1 MMRSALR
8 SVKLGFQSLPFR
20 MAAAMGSRGSGAPVQ
35 FVVEDA
41 AWAIRWVGEGIRDGL
56 PEEARGNV
64 ATTLAPHRLI
74 HRVAHFG
81 SQYMWVDWAPHLSR
95 TNQPVVSFF
104 HGKPEDG
111 PTVEKHIDRFLKTEP
126 QLRRI
131 VTSASIVRER
141 LIDWGVRADKIVRI
155 PIGTDVAMF
164 APPTPELRATARARL
179 GFSKDAIVM
188 GSFQKDGVGWDE
200 GLEPKPIKGP
210 DVFLDTVEQL
220 AKDLPVEVLLSGPAR
235 GFVKNGLKA
244 RGIPFQHHYPPE
256 RADLIELYHALDLYL
271 MTSREE
277 GGPMALMESMA
288 SQVPVVSTAVGMA
301 PDLIED
307 GVTGGL
313 AVSEDVEGLVNRAR
327 SMLALDDSARAQLVA
342 KAHEAVLPCDW
353 KVVARRHWEEVYQP
367 LLNETT

>member
-1 MMRSALR
+1 MRNALR
-8 SVKLGFQSLPFR
+8 SVKLGLQSLPFR
-20 MAAAMGSRGSGAPVQ
+20 MAAAMGSRGSGAPIQ

-41 AWAIRWVGEGIRDGL
+41 DWAIRWVGEGIRDGL
-56 PEEARGNV
+56 PEEARGKV
-64 ATTLAPHRLI
+64 TTTLAPHRLI
-74 HRVAHFG
+74 NRVAHFG

-131 VTSASIVRER
+131 VASASVVRQR
-141 LIDWGVRADKIVRI
+141 LMNWGVPADKIVHI

-164 APPTPELRATARARL
+164 APLTPELRAVARARL
-179 GFSKDAIVM
+179 GFSEDAIVM
-188 GSFQKDGVGWDE
+188 GSFQKDGVGWGE

-210 DVFLDTVEQL
+210 DIFLDTVEQL

-256 RADLIELYHALDLYL
+256 RADLVELYHALDLYL

-288 SQVPVVSTAVGMA
+288 SGVPVVSTSVGMA
-301 PDLIED
+301 PDLIVD

-327 SMLALDDSARAQLVA
+327 SMLTLDDSARAQLVA
-342 KAHEAVLPCDW
+342 KAREAVLPCDW

-367 LLNETT
+367 LLNEAA

>member
-1 MMRSALR
+1 MRSTLR
-8 SVKLGFQSLPFR
+8 SIKLGFQSLPFR
-20 MAAAMGSRGSGAPVQ
+20 MAAEMGSRGSGAPIQ

-41 AWAIRWVGEGIRDGL
+41 DWAIRWVGEGIRDGL
-56 PEEARGNV
+56 SEEVRGKV

-74 HRVAHFG
+74 NRVAHFG

-111 PTVEKHIDRFLKTEP
+111 PAVEAHIERFLKTEP

-131 VTSASIVRER
+131 VTSAGIVRER
-141 LIDWGVRADKIVRI
+141 LIDWGVCADKIAHI
-155 PIGTDVAMF
+155 PIGVDVVMF
-164 APPTPELRATARARL
+164 APTDYDQRAVARRHL
-179 GFSKDAIVM
+179 GFSEDAIVI

-200 GLEPKPIKGP
+200 GLNPKPIKGP
-210 DVFLDTVEQL
+210 DIFLDVTEQL

-235 GFVKNGLKA
+235 GFMKTGLQS

-256 RADLIELYHALDLYL
+256 RADLVELYHTLDLYL

-288 SQVPVVSTAVGMA
+288 AQVPVVSTAVGMA

-307 GVTGGL
+307 GVSGGL
-313 AVSEDVEGLVNRAR
+313 AASEDVEGLVNRAR
-327 SMLALDDSARAQLVA
+327 SILALDDSARAQLTA
-342 KAHEAVLPCDW
+342 KGREAVLPCDW

-367 LLNETT
+367 LLNEAV

>member
-1 MMRSALR
+1 MRNALR
-8 SVKLGFQSLPFR
+8 TVKLGFQSLPFR
-20 MAAAMGSRGSGAPVQ
+20 MAAAMGSRGSGAPIQ

-56 PEEARGNV
+56 PEEARGKV

-74 HRVAHFG
+74 NRVAHFG

-95 TNQPVVSFF
+95 TNQSVVSFF

-111 PTVEKHIDRFLKTEP
+111 PAVERHIEMFLKSEP

-131 VTSASIVRER
+131 VASASVVRQR
-141 LIDWGVRADKIVRI
+141 LMNWGVPADKIVHI

-164 APPTPELRATARARL
+164 APLTPELRAVARARL
-179 GFSKDAIVM
+179 GFSEDAIVM
-188 GSFQKDGVGWDE
+188 GSFQKDGVGWGE

-210 DVFLDTVEQL
+210 DVFLDAVELL
-220 AKDLPVEVLLSGPAR
+220 AKDLPIEVLLSGPAR
-235 GFVKNGLKA
+235 GFVKTGLKA

-256 RADLIELYHALDLYL
+256 RAGLVELYHALDLYL

-277 GGPMALMESMA
+277 GGPMALMESMSA
-288 SQVPVVSTAVGMA
+288 RVPVVSTAVGMA
-301 PDLIED
+301 PDLIVD
-307 GVTGGL
+307 GVSGGL
-313 AVSEDVEGLVNRAR
+313 AASEDVEGLVNCAQTI
-327 SMLALDDSARAQLVA
+327 LALDEVARDRLTA
-342 KAHEAVLPCDW
+342 KAREAVLPCDW

>member
-1 MMRSALR
+1 MRNALR
-8 SVKLGFQSLPFR
+8 SVKLGLQSLPFR
-20 MAAAMGSRGSGAPVQ
+20 LAAAMGSRGSGAPIQ

-74 HRVAHFG
+74 NRVAHFG
-81 SQYMWVDWAPHLSR
+81 SQYMWVDWAPHLSH

-111 PTVEKHIDRFLKTEP
+111 PVVEAHIERFLKTEP

-131 VTSASIVRER
+131 VTSAGIVRER

-164 APPTPELRATARARL
+164 APPTPELRAAARARL
-179 GFSKDAIVM
+179 GFSEDAIVM

-235 GFVKNGLKA
+235 GFIKNELKA

-256 RADLIELYHALDLYL
+256 RAGLVELYHALDLYL

-277 GGPMALMESMA
+277 GGPMALMESMSA
-288 SQVPVVSTAVGMA
+288 RVPVVSTAVGMA
-301 PDLIED
+301 PDLIVD
-307 GVTGGL
+307 GVSGGL
-313 AVSEDVEGLVNRAR
+313 AASEDVEGLVNCAQTI
-327 SMLALDDSARAQLVA
+327 LALDEVARDRLTA
-342 KAHEAVLPCDW
+342 KAREAVLPCDW

>member
-1 MMRSALR
+1 MRSALR
-8 SVKLGFQSLPFR
+8 SIKLGLQSLPFR
-20 MAAAMGSRGSGAPVQ
+20 CAAAMGSRGSGAPVQ
-35 FVVEDA
+35 FVMEDA
-41 AWAIRWVGEGIRDGL
+41 DWAIRWVGEGIRDGL
-56 PEEARGNV
+56 PEEARGKV
-64 ATTLAPHRLI
+64 ATTLAPQRLI
-74 HRVAHFG
+74 HRLAHFG
-81 SQYMWVDWAPHLSR
+81 SQYMWADWAPHLSR

-111 PTVEKHIDRFLKTEP
+111 PAVEAHIERFLKTEP

-131 VTSASIVRER
+131 VASAGIVRER
-141 LIDWGVRADKIVRI
+141 LIDWGVHADKIVRI

-164 APPTPELRATARARL
+164 APPTPELCTAARARL
-179 GFSKDAIVM
+179 GFSEDAIVM

-200 GLEPKPIKGP
+200 GLEAKPIKGP

-235 GFVKNGLKA
+235 GFVKNGLRA

-256 RADLIELYHALDLYL
+256 RADLIELYHGLDLYL

-288 SQVPVVSTAVGMA
+288 SGVPVVATSVGMA
-301 PDLIED
+301 PDLIVD

-313 AVSEDVEGLVNRAR
+313 AASEDVEGLVNRAR
-327 SMLALDDSARAQLVA
+327 SMLALDDSARALLVA
-342 KAHEAVLPCDW
+342 KARDAVLPCDW

-367 LLNETT
+367 LLNEAA

>member
-1 MMRSALR
+1 MRSALR
-8 SVKLGFQSLPFR
+8 SIKLGFQSLPSR
-20 MAAAMGSRGSGAPVQ
+20 VAAAMGGRGKGAPVQ

-41 AWAIRWVGEGIRDGL
+41 DWAIRWVGEGIRDGL
-56 PEEARGNV
+56 PAEARGKL
-64 ATTLAPHRLI
+64 ATTFEPQRLI

-81 SQYMWVDWAPHLSR
+81 SQYMWVNWAPHLSR

-111 PTVEKHIDRFLKTEP
+111 PAVERHIEMFLKSES

-141 LIDWGVRADKIVRI
+141 LMNWGVPADKIVHI

-164 APPTPELRATARARL
+164 APPTPELRAAARARL
-179 GFSKDAIVM
+179 GFADEAIVV
-188 GSFQKDGVGWDE
+188 GSFQKDGMGWGE

-210 DVFLDTVEQL
+210 DVFLDAVELL
-220 AKDLPVEVLLSGPAR
+220 AKDLPIEVLLSGPAR
-235 GFVKNGLKA
+235 GFVKTGLKA

-256 RADLIELYHALDLYL
+256 RAGLVELYHALDLYL

-288 SQVPVVSTAVGMA
+288 SGVPVVSTTVGMA
-301 PDLIED
+301 PDLIVD
-307 GVTGGL
+307 GINGGL
-313 AVSEDVEGLVNRAR
+313 AASEDVDGLVHRAQT
-327 SMLALDDSARAQLVA
+327 MLALDDSARAQLTA
-342 KAHEAVLPCDW
+342 KAREAVLPCDW

-367 LLNETT
+367 LLNEAA

>member
-1 MMRSALR
+1 MRSVLR
-8 SVKLGFQSLPFR
+8 SFRMGLQSLPFR
-20 MAAAMGSRGSGAPVQ
+20 VSGALGGRGSGAPIQ

-41 AWAIRWVGEGIRDGL
+41 DWAIRWVGEGIRDGL
-56 PEEARGNV
+56 PEEERGKV

-74 HRVAHFG
+74 NRVAHFG

-95 TNQPVVSFF
+95 TNRPVVSFF

-111 PTVEKHIDRFLKTEP
+111 PTVEKHIERFLKTES

-131 VTSASIVRER
+131 VASAGVVRRR
-141 LIDWGVRADKIVRI
+141 LMDWGVAADKIVHI

-164 APPTPELRATARARL
+164 TLPTSEERAAARARF
-179 GFSKDAIVM
+179 GFSDEAIVI
-188 GSFQKDGVGWDE
+188 GSFQKDGVGWGD

-210 DVFLDTVEQL
+210 DIFLDVLEQL
-220 AKDLPVEVLLSGPAR
+220 AKELPVEVLLSGPAR
-235 GFVKNGLKA
+235 GFVKAGLRA

-256 RADLIELYHALDLYL
+256 RAGLLELYHALDLYL

-288 SQVPVVSTAVGMA
+288 ARVPVVSTAVGMA
-301 PDLIED
+301 PDLIVDE
-307 GVTGGL
+307 VTGGL
-313 AVSEDVEGLVNRAR
+313 AASEDVDGLVDRAQ
-327 SMLALDDSARAQLVA
+327 MILALDEVAREQLTA

-367 LLNETT
+367 LLDEAV